1 MLIGVVD
8 ICMPE
13 TLNLHTLSNTMNYN
27 IRIEFKD
34 GTVEKFDKKSNIKP
48 INVFK
53 LHDQIANKIYPREWK
68 EIASIPV
75 YS

>member
-1 MLIGVVD
+1 
-8 ICMPE
+8 
-13 TLNLHTLSNTMNYN
+13 MNYN

-48 INVFK
+48 INAFK
-53 LHDQIANKIYPREWK
+53 LNDQIANKIYPREWK
-68 EIASIPV
+68 EITSIPV

>member
-1 MLIGVVD
+1 MK
-8 ICMPE
+8 
-13 TLNLHTLSNTMNYN
+13 YN

-48 INVFK
+48 INAFK
-53 LHDQIANKIYPREWK
+53 LNDQIANKIYPREWK
-68 EIASIPV
+68 EITLIPV

>member
-27 IRIEFKD
+27 IRIEFRD

-48 INVFK
+48 INAFK
-53 LHDQIANKIYPREWK
+53 LNDQIANKIYPREWK
-68 EIASIPV
+68 EITLIPV